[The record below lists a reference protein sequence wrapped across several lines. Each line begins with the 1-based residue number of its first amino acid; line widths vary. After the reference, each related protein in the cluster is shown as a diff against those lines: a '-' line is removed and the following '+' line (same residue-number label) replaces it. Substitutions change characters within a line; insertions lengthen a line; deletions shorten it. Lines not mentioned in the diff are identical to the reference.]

1 MKQIN
6 KSIVAAAVAMAVAG
20 TASAATLEQF
30 RMGADVT
37 VFGGDRKASLQQSE
51 KDIKQPSAF
60 LVQLHTQPTSYALS
74 GNRYDRQ
81 QAMQLTQKIE
91 EVQQQVSAQLLQL
104 DRDAQVLTT
113 TKHLAASIVVKAD
126 AKALASLRKHPA
138 VKQILPVYDSKP
150 MVAESQVYINA
161 KAVVDA
167 GTATGAG
174 IKVAVLDSGVDYTHA
189 ALGGAGTEEAY
200 AAAFANQQAVTWPQ
214 GKVLG
219 GYDYINNDPNPIDPL
234 SGGHG
239 TSVANSVN
247 GIAPEVEFYAY
258 TVCTGTCPGL
268 AQINALEAAM
278 DPNGD
283 GDLSDRVDVINM
295 SLGGDFGS
303 TDTSGGTQ
311 LLIQR
316 AVELGVNMVISAGN
330 DGPNPFIVGGPST
343 TPNAL
348 SVGAMTHPTA
358 ETTYITTSTVAGET
372 VAMAAAGFNPV
383 SEFSFSS
390 AETELVYVAANG
402 LACNAFAEDVD
413 FTGKAVLVDRGSCNF
428 TQKVLNAQAKGAVFV
443 IIANNAAGAGP
454 VNAGGSAP
462 GITIPAVGISLEAG
476 AAIKALLA
484 EGTAVE
490 YAIVSESFATP
501 GSITDFTS
509 RGPAMDGLLKPEITA
524 PGESIMVADV
534 GTGTGLAPATGTS
547 FSGPITAGAISLL
560 RQARPELN
568 AFEAKAMLMNTAN
581 MNVTAEP
588 LALNPQAALAPIT
601 AMGAGLVDVA
611 KAVSSPVAAWVYDA
625 KFDTKQA
632 ALSFGLQTM
641 TASST
646 FTKKVTLKNFS
657 EQARTYSL
665 STQGRFAD
673 DNASGAL
680 SWNMPATVEVG
691 AGQTVQFDI
700 KLTVD
705 PTKLHEWELSNG
717 SDAGEKN
724 DLLTKVEFDGAIL
737 FNDTS
742 TSAAHD
748 LHLVYHIVPKA
759 NADLKIRSE
768 ITEDGIKYVVR
779 NDGAIAAEPYAAQ
792 LAGTSGVD
800 NVPQDLRAATLDVL
814 EVPTS
819 YCTSGYLLAPSFTVE
834 QPLMH
839 ALQANFSIILDIDN
853 NQSWDYEVMSLL
865 LTRLSTYRDN
875 PAFTGYVGSFAV
887 PFGTLSGGVGDAFH
901 VTGQRNMTLTAC
913 FEDIGLTAADI
924 GSDIRVAYLSFN
936 DGYNLGTVGGMGND
950 DVIVGVAKLAL
961 SPDVTMT
968 EIGAETP
975 ESVSAKVMMTDA
987 TGAEITTLEPGQS
1000 AYLNWETTNGFVL
1013 LSDSGDA
1020 IAVADLNAGD
1030 QAPVVVAEQ
1039 VFAVTE
1045 NAANGT
1051 VIGKVDAE
1059 VDFSSPVSEFVLA
1072 GSSSIAV
1079 TLQSN
1084 GDIVVNNSDLLDY
1097 DAGLTQVQLE
1107 VLALDT
1113 DGNVSAPAMVTVN
1126 VTNIADEAPVV
1137 AVTQV
1142 SSTVNVG
1149 SASGTKLANV
1159 AVTVTEA
1166 GATVANVSTNN
1177 SLFAVVNNQLVLTRM
1192 PVKADA
1198 KVHSVVVTA
1207 TDSSG
1212 MSGTSTVS
1220 VTVNKPSSGTFGWFS
1235 LLALPLLLLRRRRA

>member
-1 MKQIN
+1 
-6 KSIVAAAVAMAVAG
+6 
-20 TASAATLEQF
+20 
-30 RMGADVT
+30 MGADVT
-37 VFGGDRKASLQQSE
+37 VFGGDRKASIQQSE

-104 DRDAQVLTT
+104 DKDAQVLTT

-200 AAAFANQQAVTWPQ
+200 DAAFANQQAVTWPQ

-219 GYDYINNDPNPIDPL
+219 GYDFINNDPNPIDPL
-234 SGGHG
+234 TGGHG

-358 ETTYITTSTVAGET
+358 EATYITTSTVGGET

-402 LACNAFAEDVD
+402 LACDAFAEDVD
-413 FTGKAVLVDRGSCNF
+413 FTGKAVLVDRGACNF
-428 TQKVLNAQAKGAVFV
+428 TQKVLNAQAKGAVLV

-462 GITIPAVGISLEAG
+462 GITIPAVGISLEDG

-484 EGTAVE
+484 EGTAVD

-501 GSITDFTS
+501 GAIADFTS

-588 LALNPQAALAPIT
+588 LALNPQAALAPIS
-601 AMGAGLVDVA
+601 AMGSGLVDVA
-611 KAVSSPVAAWVYDA
+611 KAVSSPVAAWVHDA

-641 TASST
+641 TAAST

-657 EQARTYSL
+657 EEARTYSL
-665 STQGRFAD
+665 TAQGRFAD
-673 DNASGAL
+673 DNESGAL

-691 AGQTVQFDI
+691 AGQTVQFDV

-705 PTKLHEWELSNG
+705 PTKLHEWELANG
-717 SDAGEKN
+717 SATGEKN
-724 DLLTKVEFDGAIL
+724 DLLTKVEFDGAIV

-748 LHLVYHIVPKA
+748 LHLVYHILPKA

-779 NDGAIAAEPYAAQ
+779 NDGAIAVEPYAAQ
-792 LAGTSGVD
+792 LVGTSGVD
-800 NVPQDLRAATLDVL
+800 NVPQDLRAATLDVV

-819 YCTSGYLLAPSFTVE
+819 YCTSGYLLAPSFTLE
-834 QPLMH
+834 QPLSH
-839 ALQANFSIILDIDN
+839 ALQANFTLVMDIDN
-853 NQSWDYEVMSLL
+853 DDEFDYEVMSLL
-865 LTRLSTYRDN
+865 LTRLGNTY
-875 PAFTGYVGSFAV
+875 PTGYMGSFAV
-887 PFGTLSGGVGDAFH
+887 PFGTLSGFAGDAYH

-913 FEDIGLTAADI
+913 FEDVGLTAADI
-924 GSDIRVAYLSFN
+924 GRSITVAYLTYN
-936 DGYNLGTVGGMGND
+936 DGFNLGYGYASMDFD
-950 DVIVGVAKLAL
+950 DLIYSTATLAL

-975 ESVSAKVMMTDA
+975 ESMSAKTMMVDA
-987 TGAEITTLEPGQS
+987 AGAEITTLEPGQS

-1030 QAPVVVAEQ
+1030 QAPVVMANQ
-1039 VFAVTE
+1039 MFAVSE

-1097 DAGLTQVQLE
+1097 DAGLTQIQLE

-1126 VTNIADEAPVV
+1126 VTNVADEAPVV
-1137 AVTQV
+1137 AVTQLT
-1142 SSTVNVG
+1142 STVNVG
-1149 SASGTKLANV
+1149 AASGTKLANV

-1166 GATVANVSTNN
+1166 GATVANVTTNN

-1220 VTVNKPSSGTFGWFS
+1220 ITVNKPSSGTFGWFS

>member
-104 DRDAQVLTT
+104 DKDAQVLTT

-161 KAVVDA
+161 KSVVDA

-200 AAAFANQQAVTWPQ
+200 DAAFANQQAVAWPQ

-219 GYDYINNDPNPIDPL
+219 GYDFINNDPNPIDPL

-383 SEFSFSS
+383 AEFSFSS

-402 LACNAFAEDVD
+402 LACTAFAEDVD

-428 TQKVLNAQAKGAVFV
+428 TQKVLNAQANGAVFV

-462 GITIPAVGISLEAG
+462 GITIPAVGISLEDG

-490 YAIVSESFATP
+490 YSIVSESFATP
-501 GSITDFTS
+501 GAIADFTS

-524 PGESIMVADV
+524 PGEAIMVADV

-611 KAVSSPVAAWVYDA
+611 KAVNSPVAAWVHDA

-657 EQARTYSL
+657 EEARTYSL
-665 STQGRFAD
+665 TAQGRFAD
-673 DNASGAL
+673 DNESGAL

-705 PTKLHEWELSNG
+705 PTKLHEWELANG
-717 SDAGEKN
+717 SATGEKN

-748 LHLVYHIVPKA
+748 LHLVYHILPKA

-792 LAGTSGVD
+792 LVGTSGVD
-800 NVPQDLRAATLDVL
+800 NVPQDLRAATLDVIP
-814 EVPTS
+814 VPTS
-819 YCTSGYLLAPSFTVE
+819 YCTSGYLLAPSFTLE
-834 QPLMH
+834 QPLSH
-839 ALQANFSIILDIDN
+839 ALQANFTLVMDIDN
-853 NQSWDYEVMSLL
+853 DDEFDYEVMSLL
-865 LTRLSTYRDN
+865 LSRLGATY
-875 PAFTGYVGSFAV
+875 PTGYMGSFAV
-887 PFGTLSGGVGDAFH
+887 PFGTLSGFAGDAYH

-924 GSDIRVAYLSFN
+924 GRSITVAYLTYN
-936 DGYNLGTVGGMGND
+936 DGFNLGYGFASMDFD
-950 DVIVGVAKLAL
+950 DLIYSSATLAL

-975 ESVSAKVMMTDA
+975 ESMSAKAMMVDA
-987 TGAEITTLEPGQS
+987 AGAEITTLEPGQS

-1097 DAGLTQVQLE
+1097 DAGLTQIQLE

-1126 VTNIADEAPVV
+1126 VTNVADEAPVV

-1142 SSTVNVG
+1142 TSTVNVG
-1149 SASGTKLANV
+1149 AASGTKLANV

-1166 GATVANVSTNN
+1166 GATVANVTTNN